1 MRKTMYII
9 ACFAIGI
16 FAIYEQTKPNP
27 NKFVMVGALAIF
39 MIGLYSIMKKIP
51 PKNDNNDEA

>member
-1 MRKTMYII
+1 MYII